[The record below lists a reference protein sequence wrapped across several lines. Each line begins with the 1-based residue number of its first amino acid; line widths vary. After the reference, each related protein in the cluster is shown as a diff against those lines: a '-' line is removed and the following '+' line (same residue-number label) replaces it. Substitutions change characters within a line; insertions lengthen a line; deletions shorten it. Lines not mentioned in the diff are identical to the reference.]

1 MMAQNSESSARKR
14 GPGKPFRKGIS
25 GNPGGRPKSE
35 ISITHI
41 LRRMVAGKENRKTR
55 AQTIAE
61 KLLDLAK
68 DGDIRAIQYLI
79 DRPGGLPRL

>member
-1 MMAQNSESSARKR
+1 
-14 GPGKPFRKGIS
+14 
-25 GNPGGRPKSE
+25 
-35 ISITHI
+35 
-41 LRRMVAGKENRKTR
+41 MVAGKENRKTR